1 MNNDSHL
8 PTGARHFFANV
19 CSPPPH
25 GRDKSSPYNTGD
37 KSLHEQFIAR
47 FVGAQF
53 HCARGGNGA
62 SQKNDA
68 HTIENVKFLKGI
80 IEAIPLVDQSVDVI
94 ISNCVV
100 NLSTDKSQVMREAYR
115 VLT

>member
-1 MNNDSHL
+1 MSHQL
-8 PTGARHFFANV
+8 ARAKLKVGARHFFANV

-62 SQKNDA
+62 SQKNGA
-68 HTIENVKFLKGI
+68 HTKRPSRKGNVSAGVSPCAQAPRKEDLFLPMLESRGI
-80 IEAIPLVDQSVDVI
+80 
-94 ISNCVV
+94 
-100 NLSTDKSQVMREAYR
+100 
-115 VLT
+115 

>member
-47 FVGAQF
+47 IVGAQF

-68 HTIENVKFLKGI
+68 HTLPTMTPEQFNPPIQPPTERMTLRARVKRAPPWITFAGI
-80 IEAIPLVDQSVDVI
+80 GCGCL
-94 ISNCVV
+94 
-100 NLSTDKSQVMREAYR
+100 
-115 VLT
+115 